1 MEIVINVSDV
11 LPRIAMVAGIIS
23 NKNVM
28 PILDNLYFK
37 AYSNGNIEVM
47 GSNAETWITSRI
59 AATSINLDGKE
70 NVSFCIESSLLLQA
84 LNNLSQKQLSLVFDE
99 SQKILT
105 CGYAEGVFKMP
116 YLLADEYPMPVDV
129 EGDVINVNAN
139 ALAYGIQKTRNTV
152 ANDTLR
158 PQMNG
163 IHFDF
168 NVDRMTCVSTDG
180 HRLALYRD
188 AETHFDG
195 NTDMTLPLSA
205 LQVVLK
211 IAANQDEDN
220 VELTISPINAKFTFD
235 DGCMVVTRKIEGKYP
250 NYEAVLPKQW
260 EDEAYL
266 IKQETIDGLRHVMP
280 MSNISTSLVILDFS
294 NAKNQTF
301 NVSTEDIDYS
311 RSAQEEVKCV
321 EYKGNTFKIGFN
333 GNYLMQALSSFDGT
347 QVKLLMSG
355 ATKGV
360 LMIPA
365 DDDMDFSYLLM
376 PTLVS

>member
-11 LPRIAMVAGIIS
+11 LPRIAMVSGIIS
-23 NKNVM
+23 AKNVV

-37 AYSNGNIEVM
+37 AYGDGKMEVM
-47 GSNAETWITSRI
+47 GSNAETWITSQI
-59 AATSINLDGKE
+59 AATSVNLDGKE
-70 NVSFCIESSLLLQA
+70 SVSFCVESALLLQA
-84 LNNLSQKQLSLVFDE
+84 LKNLSQKQLALVFDE

-116 YLLADEYPMPVDV
+116 YSTTDEYPMPVDV
-129 EGDVINVNAN
+129 TGDVISVNAN
-139 ALAYGIQKTRNTV
+139 ALILGIQKTKNSV

-168 NVDRMTCVSTDG
+168 NPSYMACVATDG

-195 NTDMTLPLSA
+195 NADMTLPLSA
-205 LQVVLK
+205 LQVVMEC
-211 IAANQDEDN
+211 AANQDEN
-220 VELTISPINAKFTFD
+220 VELTISSINAKFAFD
-235 DGCMVVTRKIEGKYP
+235 DGSMVVTRKLEGRFP
-250 NYEAVLPKQW
+250 NYEAVMPKQW

-266 IKQETIDGLRHVMP
+266 IKQETLDGLRHVMP
-280 MSNISTSLVILDFS
+280 MSSQSTSLVVLDFD
-294 NAKNQTF
+294 NAKKQTF
-301 NVSTEDIDYS
+301 NVTTENIDFS

-333 GNYLMQALSSFDGT
+333 GNFLIQALSSFDCT
-347 QVKLLMSG
+347 QVKMYMSG

-360 LMIPA
+360 LMVPA
-365 DDDMDFSYLLM
+365 DDDIDFSYLLM

>member
-11 LPRIAMVAGIIS
+11 LPRIAMVSSIIS
-23 NKNVM
+23 TKNVV

-37 AYSNGNIEVM
+37 AYGNGKMEVM
-47 GSNAETWITSRI
+47 GSNAETWITSQI
-59 AATSINLDGKE
+59 AATSVNLDGKE
-70 NVSFCIESSLLLQA
+70 SVSFCVESALLLQA
-84 LNNLSQKQLSLVFDE
+84 LKNLSQKQLALVFDE

-116 YLLADEYPMPVDV
+116 YSTADEYPMPVDV
-129 EGDVINVNAN
+129 TGDVISINTN
-139 ALAYGIQKTRNTV
+139 ALILGIQKTKNSV

-168 NVDRMTCVSTDG
+168 NPSYMACVATDG

-195 NTDMTLPLSA
+195 NADMTLPLSA
-205 LQVVLK
+205 LQVVTEC
-211 IAANQDEDN
+211 AANQDDN
-220 VELTISPINAKFTFD
+220 VELTISSINAKFAFD
-235 DGCMVVTRKIEGKYP
+235 DGSMVVTRKLEGRYP
-250 NYEAVLPKQW
+250 NYEAVMPKQW

-266 IKQETIDGLRHVMP
+266 IKQETLDGLRHVMP
-280 MSNISTSLVILDFS
+280 MSSQSTSLVVLDFD
-294 NAKNQTF
+294 NAKKQTF
-301 NVSTEDIDYS
+301 NVTTENIDFS

-321 EYKGNTFKIGFN
+321 EYKGSSFKIGFN
-333 GNYLMQALSSFDGT
+333 GNFLIQALSSFDCT
-347 QVKLLMSG
+347 QVKMYMSG

-360 LMIPA
+360 LMVPA
-365 DDDMDFSYLLM
+365 DDDIDFSYLLM